1 MMKFYAIEYDR
12 EDYDV
17 SSGTWIKNRGYY
29 MSSKSKSVDPT
40 KERDFG
46 KTFFSNGFVRS
57 WHERSTHRNIHQTI
71 MITNDDKVGF
81 ICKMFFSFYT

>member
-1 MMKFYAIEYDR
+1 MSESKMKFYAIEYDR

-40 KERDFG
+40 NIKYAKLFP
-46 KTFFSNGFVRS
+46 TVRS
-57 WHERSTHRNIHQTI
+57 AKSAWVNPTQNPIYYEVEVDIKIIRSV
-71 MITNDDKVGF
+71 DL
-81 ICKMFFSFYT
+81 